1 MFKIYC
7 GNCGEKG
14 HIIKD
19 CKGAITS
26 FGIIAINLFYL
37 GDGDSTSIAVA
48 LSASIYALS
57 NLIFGIRGKINNRY
71 K

>member
-1 MFKIYC
+1 MHYHGFATMF
-7 GNCGEKG
+7 
-14 HIIKD
+14 
-19 CKGAITS
+19 